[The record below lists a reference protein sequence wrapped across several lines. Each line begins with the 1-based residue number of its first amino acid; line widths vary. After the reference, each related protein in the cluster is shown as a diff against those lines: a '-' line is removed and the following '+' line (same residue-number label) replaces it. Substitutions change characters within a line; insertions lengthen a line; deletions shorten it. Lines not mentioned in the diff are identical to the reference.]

1 MLGRRVAPLA
11 ALALLAGLTA
21 VAGPASASLRG
32 QAEHRKV
39 TICAE
44 HAYEP
49 VTFQGG
55 QYILRNDNFGGKAEC
70 LTNSNQSA
78 NFTVTKSAADSHSP
92 EAMAFPFLLYG
103 CSYGLCTTDS
113 ILPAQV
119 STLRNARA
127 SWSIN
132 PDAPGLWNA
141 AFDIWFGRTEADYKT
156 QGNGGEVMVWLDTHD
171 YPPLPVKPIHVAG
184 HAWYVYHWTA
194 HLGTARW
201 TYVQFRAVR
210 PVTSVHRLSLLHII
224 QRAVQLGLIKPSWWL
239 LNIESG
245 FEIWRGGQGL
255 GTRSFSA
262 YVRSSAPAP
271 ARS

>member
-1 MLGRRVAPLA
+1 LHSRRVVPLVA
-11 ALALLAGLTA
+11 VGLLACLAA
-21 VAGPASASLRG
+21 VAGPASASLAG
-32 QAEHRKV
+32 KTQPGKT
-39 TICAE
+39 TICAQRG
-44 HAYEP
+44 YEP
-49 VTFQGG
+49 VSFQGG

-70 LTNSNQSA
+70 LTNSDQSA

-113 ILPAQV
+113 TLPAQV
-119 STLRNARA
+119 STLRNARS
-127 SWSIN
+127 SWSIAAK
-132 PDAPGLWNA
+132 APGLWNA
-141 AFDIWFGRTEADYKT
+141 AYDIWFGRSQANYKT
-156 QGNGGEVMVWLDTHD
+156 QANGAEVMVWLDTHH
-171 YPPLPVKPIHVAG
+171 YPAVPVKPIHVAG

-224 QRAVQLGLIKPSWWL
+224 DRAVQLGLVKRSWWL

-255 GTRSFSA
+255 GTKSFSA
-262 YVRSSAPAP
+262 FVRS
-271 ARS
+271 